1 VLIAPVSNEIR
12 CYQGILPGIS
22 RFLDFK
28 NALLKPEAAE
38 LQRILRNSLLELTGK
53 IFQRTGNF
61 LVKTSN
67 FYPLHASLL
76 EGSRPA

>member
-1 VLIAPVSNEIR
+1 VRIAPVSNEIR

-67 FYPLHASLL
+67 FYPLH
-76 EGSRPA
+76 GKR